1 MQAARVH
8 PKNSTASSPYSATN
22 PAPSGAIHVDKGL
35 PIPVP
40 TRPGEVL
47 VRVRATTVVRDALT
61 WPETYLR
68 EFSIM
73 GHDFSGTVVS
83 VYGERPGKDAPLK
96 PGDEVYGMAHADRGG
111 TWAEYAVVTTD
122 EACLKPNRLTWAEA
136 AAVPL
141 SGLTAYQALFEKA
154 GVPPLGLT
162 TPDKVAPSQV
172 NANKAEQC
180 RLLVTGAAGGV
191 GTYLVQL
198 GRIAG
203 LHVVATTSSNTR
215 NREFLESL
223 GASEVV
229 EYADLDKS
237 PTRFDIIVDT
247 VGGGVLESC
256 WALVRDDGILI
267 SIDSASFDFVEQ
279 HRRSGPGQRKPN
291 VKALFFIV
299 TPSQDGLEQLSMAL
313 ESGLLVPLVRT
324 VLPLADAR
332 SAYQKSTE
340 QSSDRGKIVLIP

>member
-1 MQAARVH
+1 
-8 PKNSTASSPYSATN
+8 
-22 PAPSGAIHVDKGL
+22 
-35 PIPVP
+35 
-40 TRPGEVL
+40 
-47 VRVRATTVVRDALT
+47 
-61 WPETYLR
+61 
-68 EFSIM
+68 M